1 MDANAF
7 VFDSSAII
15 ALLQQEEGSE
25 MVANSMKGAIMSS
38 LNYSEVAAVLARKMP
53 RETIVTLLAKLISEI
68 VPFDE
73 DQALEVGILYKETKS
88 AGLSMGDR
96 ACITLAKLRKMPVLT
111 ADKEWAKL
119 NLGVEIKYIR

>member
-1 MDANAF
+1 MKSNAF

-25 MVANSMKGAIMSS
+25 IVANSMKGGIMSS
-38 LNYSEVAAVLARKMP
+38 LNYSEVVAVLARKMP

-73 DQALEVGILYKETKS
+73 DQAVEVGIFYRKTKS

-96 ACITLAKLRKMPVLT
+96 ACITPAKLPKIPVLT

-119 NLGVEIKYIR
+119 NLGVEIKYS

>member
-96 ACITLAKLRKMPVLT
+96 ACITPAKLPKIPVLT

-119 NLGVEIKYIR
+119 NLGVEIKNS